1 MAKST
6 VPVVASFMTE
16 SPHSIGRSQ
25 TLTKAHEIMRANRIR
40 HLPVLDG
47 GKLVGMVSQRDLHL
61 IESLSDVQAD
71 TVQVEEAMV
80 QLPYAVPPDAPLDE
94 VVQEMS
100 ERRYGSA
107 VVMEHGKI
115 VGVFTTTDAM
125 RVFAQM
131 LRDGAVVKAPKTKA
145 PARGD

>member
-6 VPVVASFMTE
+6 VPTVASFMTK

-25 TLTKAHEIMRANRIR
+25 TLTKAHELMRANRIR

-61 IESLSDVQAD
+61 IESLSDVKAD
-71 TVQVEEAMV
+71 AVQVDEAMV
-80 QLPYAVPPDAPLDE
+80 QLPYAVPPEAPLDE

-107 VVMEHGKI
+107 VVMEHGKV

-125 RVFAQM
+125 RVLAQM
-131 LRDGAVVKAPKTKA
+131 LRGGVSTKPAKPKTR
-145 PARGD
+145 ARPD